1 MTEYRVKIT
10 QRLTSEICECLAFV
24 NTVSPQAA
32 DQLSKEI
39 SEAIRSL
46 QFFPNRYPEISDLEI
61 LGVKMRK
68 MPIHD
73 GRYLVLY
80 KVLKD
85 EVIVCDLVDVRKDIK
100 FAQSL

>member
-1 MTEYRVKIT
+1 MTEYQVKIT
-10 QRLTSEICECLAFV
+10 QRLTSEICECLSFV

-32 DQLSKEI
+32 DQLSNEF

-46 QFFPNRYPEISDLEI
+46 KFFPNRYPEINGLEV

-68 MPIHD
+68 MPVHD
-73 GRYLVLY
+73 GRYIVLY
-80 KVLKD
+80 KVVKN
-85 EVIVCDLVDVRKDIK
+85 EVIVCDLFDVRKDTK